1 MVQCSPSARQQWKAL
16 ILENDFVWF
25 HSFIH
30 PSIMVTTA
38 IVMMMLVSTVLLKQ
52 GGILHCTYDLAI
64 LTQKPLRDCDAN
76 LNEF

>member
-1 MVQCSPSARQQWKAL
+1 
-16 ILENDFVWF
+16 
-25 HSFIH
+25 
-30 PSIMVTTA
+30 MVTTA